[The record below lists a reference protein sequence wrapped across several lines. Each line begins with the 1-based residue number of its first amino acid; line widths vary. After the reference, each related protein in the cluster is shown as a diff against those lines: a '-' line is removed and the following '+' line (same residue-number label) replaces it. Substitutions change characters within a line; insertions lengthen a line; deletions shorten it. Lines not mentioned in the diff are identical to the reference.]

1 MRYMCA
7 ICMWYMLKWH
17 IMADLINNACWLI
30 VFVCRAVTLFPLIS
44 SPLLFT
50 LFSFTSPPPA
60 VFLCAT
66 FQLYSV
72 HESRSDSPHPMRL
85 SASWP
90 FGFTAQGSLTLS
102 EASSY
107 PCWFAVTE
115 LLLALFLFQ
124 TYNCFFVFFQHFS
137 LYLIFQT
144 HAVWFKPKMEW
155 IVCHFLNQLSCQD
168 AFCVSYLGSMQ
179 ICIPWL

>member
-17 IMADLINNACWLI
+17 IMTDLINSACWQIL
-30 VFVCRAVTLFPLIS
+30 FVCRAVTLFPLIF
-44 SPLLFT
+44 SPLHSLFVHFT
-50 LFSFTSPPPA
+50 SSSCFPLFSI
-60 VFLCAT
+60 
-66 FQLYSV
+66 

-107 PCWFAVTE
+107 PCWFTVTE

-124 TYNCFFVFFQHFS
+124 AYNCLFFQHFS
-137 LYLIFQT
+137 LYLIVQI
-144 HAVWFKPKMEW
+144 HAVWFKPKMER

-168 AFCVSYLGSMQ
+168 AFFVSYLGSMQ